1 MLQTSQPCRW
11 TPNRKSHWSCQ
22 ANTELFGAKG
32 APRGSVSAVVAV
44 SVAEPWQAFLGP
56 SLLGWGP
63 AFGFM
68 LLTLL
73 VLPCEGGQ
81 PDRVTERDRVIC
93 LGLWPCRESNSLA
106 HGFCV
111 SCQARLSVLS
121 METWRV
127 TGQQVQGSCPERR
140 CWCSGNTRPGPL
152 QTRKAESSCLGQ
164 IFTAGPLPRL
174 S

>member
-1 MLQTSQPCRW
+1 MLQTIRPCRW
-11 TPNRKSHWSCQ
+11 TPNRKGRWSCQ
-22 ANTELFGAKG
+22 ANTELFGATG
-32 APRGSVSAVVAV
+32 GPRVC
-44 SVAEPWQAFLGP
+44 
-56 SLLGWGP
+56 LLGRGGCVGGRAMTGLPGAFPAWLGP

-81 PDRVTERDRVIC
+81 PDRVTERDGVIC

-121 METWRV
+121 METWQV
-127 TGQQVQGSCPERR
+127 TGQRVQGSCPERR

-152 QTRKAESSCLGQ
+152 QTRNAESSCLGQ
-164 IFTAGPLPRL
+164 IFTAGPLPCL